1 MLPGKWLLM
10 IGVEQQGCVD
20 DCGMGQLQHSL
31 SGSMMFTKG
40 EWLLVQVYASI
51 FCCCVDAGHV
61 GSQLEQQAV

>member
-1 MLPGKWLLM
+1 MLPGKRLLM

-20 DCGMGQLQHSL
+20 DRGMGRLQRSL
-31 SGSMMFTKG
+31 LGSMMFTKG

-51 FCCCVDAGHV
+51 FCYFVDSGHV